1 MCCLEVSLF
10 YGYNSPMHPALPA
23 PQVVAVLNNVRS
35 LYNVGS
41 IFRTSDALG
50 IEKLY
55 LCGITGTPDNP
66 RLHKTALAGLQT
78 VAWEYKKSTLR
89 TIKDLKKQ
97 GYTIVALELTATST
111 PIQPISDRPLAIVLG
126 HEREGVDA
134 RILAEADQVTHI
146 PMHGAGKSLNVSVAY
161 GIAAHALLH

>member
-1 MCCLEVSLF
+1 MA
-10 YGYNSPMHPALPA
+10 PPLPIY
-23 PQVVAVLNNVRS
+23 QVVAVLNNIRS

-50 IEKLY
+50 VEKLY

-97 GYTIVALELTATST
+97 GYTIVALELTDSST
-111 PIQPISDRPLAIVLG
+111 PISPISSRPLAIVLG
-126 HEREGVDA
+126 HERDGIDS
-134 RILAEADQVTHI
+134 RILAEADSVLHI

-161 GIAAHALLH
+161 GIAAHELLK

>member
-1 MCCLEVSLF
+1 MRRLELVSF
-10 YGYNSPMHPALPA
+10 YRYNPPM
-23 PQVVAVLNNVRS
+23 PQIVAVLNNVRS

-50 IEKLY
+50 VEKLY

-78 VAWEYKKSTLR
+78 VAWEYKKSALR
-89 TIKDLKKQ
+89 TVKDLKKQ
-97 GYTIVALELTATST
+97 GYTIVALELTDSSK
-111 PIQPISDRPLAIVLG
+111 PIKPVSDRPLVIILG

-134 RILAEADQVTHI
+134 RLLAEADHIVHI
-146 PMHGAGKSLNVSVAY
+146 PMRGAGQSLNVSVAY
-161 GIAAHALLH
+161 GIAAHELLQ

>member
-1 MCCLEVSLF
+1 MLTP
-10 YGYNSPMHPALPA
+10 SPTHTI
-23 PQVVAVLNNVRS
+23 VAILNNVRS

-50 IEKLY
+50 VHKVY

-78 VAWEYKKSTLR
+78 VAWEYKKSALR

-97 GYTIVALELTATST
+97 GYTIVALELTDSST
-111 PIQPISDRPLAIVLG
+111 PIAPIPDRPLAIILG
-126 HEREGVDA
+126 HEREGVDT
-134 RILAEADQVTHI
+134 RILAEADHIVHI

-161 GIAAHALLH
+161 GIASHELLK